1 MFRHAHFVFLLGA
14 CLVLSSTFQE
24 VVVMYCMYNV
34 SFKEA
39 SIRLVS
45 CNRWV
50 YEMQY
55 KVCDVIVRW
64 GLGGYDGIRVVSGC
78 NEG

>member
-1 MFRHAHFVFLLGA
+1 MYFRKFVVNLCVYA
-14 CLVLSSTFQE
+14 
-24 VVVMYCMYNV
+24 

-39 SIRLVS
+39 SVRLAS
-45 CNRWV
+45 CTRWV

-55 KVCDVIVRW
+55 EVCDVIVRW